1 MDKKA
6 LGKRIN
12 ASRKE
17 KGWTSEQL
25 SEACDINATYVRQ
38 IEAGAKTPS
47 LPVFISIC
55 NQLQV
60 SPTYL
65 LYDSLT
71 DINSKE
77 MDALWE
83 LWQTAT
89 PWQLKMITS
98 MIEGALK
105 IYPK

>member
-1 MDKKA
+1 MDRKS

-12 ASRKE
+12 TSRKE

-25 SEACDINATYVRQ
+25 SEACNINATYVRQ

-71 DINSKE
+71 DMNSKE

-89 PWQLKMITS
+89 PQQIKMINS

-105 IYPK
+105 IYP